1 MNLKDNIVT
10 GLVAGLVA
18 PLVSF
23 YIYSRIKLP
32 AEKIWDIF
40 NSIKE
45 LGILSA
51 VLSLCVFVNLLV
63 FFIFI
68 WTHADRSARG
78 VLMATF
84 FYAFVI
90 VILKLT

>member
-1 MNLKDNIVT
+1 MKVKDNIIT
-10 GLVAGLVA
+10 GLVAGLAA
-18 PLVSF
+18 PVVIF
-23 YIYSRIKLP
+23 FIYSKIKLP
-32 AEKIWDIF
+32 AEKIFDIF

-68 WTHADRSARG
+68 WSHADRSARG
-78 VLMATF
+78 VLAATF

-90 VILKLT
+90 IILKLI